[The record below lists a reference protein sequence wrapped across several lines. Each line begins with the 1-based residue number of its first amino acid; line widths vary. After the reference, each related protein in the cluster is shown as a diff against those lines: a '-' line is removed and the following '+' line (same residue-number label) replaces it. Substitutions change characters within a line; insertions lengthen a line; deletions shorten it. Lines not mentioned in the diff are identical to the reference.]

1 MSLTLLEQARN
12 YMTHWDQFWSQAED
26 RDWWESPTTEILDLL
41 ASLSPAHSPR
51 VLDLGCG
58 LGRHSIAFTQAGFS
72 VTSIDSSIT
81 AVKFLQAWSQQLG
94 FDIQILLGDFLNPCF
109 RREHFD
115 LVLSYNVLYHGF
127 REQFALAIQHV
138 YSVLKPAGLFF
149 FTCPTRQDG
158 KYGHG
163 QEIKPHT
170 YISTKSVVPGDIHYF
185 SDEVDLDILLN
196 GFRLL
201 SRVKDEGYF
210 LNQGTQ
216 QFFSNWQ
223 VLAQKEG

>member
-1 MSLTLLEQARN
+1 
-12 YMTHWDQFWSQAED
+12 MTHWDQFWSQAEN
-26 RDWWESPTTEILDLL
+26 RDWWEAPTAEVLDLI
-41 ASLSPAHSPR
+41 ASISPDHRPQ

-58 LGRHSIAFTQAGFS
+58 LGRHSIAFAQAGFS
-72 VTSIDSSIT
+72 VTSIDSSIK
-81 AVKFLQAWSQQLG
+81 AVQFLQSSAWQLG
-94 FDIQILLGDFLNPCF
+94 LNIDILLGDFLNPCLQQGY
-109 RREHFD
+109 FD

-127 REQFALAIQHV
+127 REQFALAIRHV
-138 YSVLKPAGLFF
+138 HSLLKADGWFF

-163 QEIKPHT
+163 QETAPHT
-170 YISTKSVVPGDIHYF
+170 YLSTKSIIPGDMHYF
-185 SDEVDLDILLN
+185 SDEADLDDLLS

-201 SRVKDEGYF
+201 SRIKDEGYF
-210 LNQGTQ
+210 ENHGAQ